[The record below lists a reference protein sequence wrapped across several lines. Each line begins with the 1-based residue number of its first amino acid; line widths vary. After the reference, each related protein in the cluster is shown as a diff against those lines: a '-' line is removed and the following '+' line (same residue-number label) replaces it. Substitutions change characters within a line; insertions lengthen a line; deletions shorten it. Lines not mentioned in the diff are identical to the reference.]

1 MMTLSCLS
9 SLPICSSKSLKHN
22 YYANYNKHINLNS
35 FSYFQTPLEKY
46 PHQVIHFMFPIQ
58 NNSPRLHQYTNKH
71 LLNCR
76 FSKSLTKIKSP
87 IIKASKC
94 RSPVKVSKEKTDC
107 MKSPAPEGF
116 CAKNVFQFQP
126 QFLVLTFEII
136 YQYPIEHATTFEPYN
151 NITRQPYNLS
161 NLLTINLNNES
172 FHNSIEW
179 AVLYRQVNIPS
190 WFEKV
195 FRFTVFRLLENEFCE
210 TPPPWH
216 DLTISPPM

>member
-136 YQYPIEHATTFEPYN
+136 YQYPI
-151 NITRQPYNLS
+151 
-161 NLLTINLNNES
+161 
-172 FHNSIEW
+172 
-179 AVLYRQVNIPS
+179 
-190 WFEKV
+190 
-195 FRFTVFRLLENEFCE
+195 
-210 TPPPWH
+210 
-216 DLTISPPM
+216 